1 VCPSSIEDL
10 YEPPETATPELDDWL
25 TEVEVDWTPMLVE
38 LAAVEAFVDVGEA
51 VETPGIVLALT
62 TPSRPTPAT
71 AANATAAVSRLSSC
85 KAEFRACTLVTAS
98 FVLSMT
104 LSIDR
109 AP

>member
-38 LAAVEAFVDVGEA
+38 LAAVEAFV
-51 VETPGIVLALT
+51 ETPGIVLALT

-71 AANATAAVSRLSSC
+71 AANATPAVSRLSSC

-104 LSIDR
+104 LSIGR